1 MAAIGSIRKHGVAL
15 MVIIGL
21 ALLAFILGDLSQ
33 VTRTFSNDN
42 IMVRVDGKKMDKTY
56 TEQYEQN
63 TALMRL
69 LQNKVSFDENE
80 TYQIHEMTWRQML
93 QDQVVDAQLEKLGL
107 SFSEQMV
114 EDFTAEMI
122 ASLNSQR
129 PNQYMMQFAQALAQQ
144 VGPENAMAVI
154 ANIEDYA
161 YNDQVRDLYNAYTAI
176 VRFALSAEKSNR
188 YFALTQNS
196 IYFSDPM
203 AKKLSEDNRLALVSM
218 MAINPQSPSFNGVT
232 AEVSESDMK
241 TFYKSHKEDLFQV
254 YEKNCDL
261 DVAVFPINPTA
272 GDLKAIEDSVRA
284 DFAHFS
290 TSDLLAY
297 SLEKGNGSVDSMYY
311 NAEDIQLEILDSLIF
326 KVPVGSFIE
335 PFSYENQI
343 WYFGKVFGAAAR
355 PDSMLVAT
363 IELPFRTSQNDNAR
377 YSKKEARLLADS
389 LKEVIN
395 GRQTSIFDLRAEFMS
410 DIDRTADSTFWLVDR
425 GTIQSLYNDLVATS
439 DGGTYVYKAPNGYIV
454 FQVLSRTAPIE
465 KRQFVLYD
473 YVIEASDATVNSI
486 KSQAN
491 QFAASVNNAD
501 ELVENAAKQGIQ
513 TVKGTNVLS
522 MASTISQLPNCRDIV
537 SWAFSKDV
545 KKNDISDVIN
555 VERMFYA
562 VAAVREIRETG
573 TQKYKEVK
581 EDIKN
586 LLESE
591 KRVDLVTDQINGS
604 ISGDMQAMAQQYA
617 TQVMDSVFL
626 SFTGDAYQNR
636 NVGSKAIGQIFS
648 LPTNKPTAVHDNNMV
663 YVVNLAQI
671 NDNSASTGYSMEKNI
686 LRNEVIGRERSEST
700 IINYLITNANVL
712 DNRYR
717 FYLK

>member
-363 IELPFRTSQNDNAR
+363 IELPYRTSQ
-377 YSKKEARLLADS
+377 
-389 LKEVIN
+389 
-395 GRQTSIFDLRAEFMS
+395 
-410 DIDRTADSTFWLVDR
+410 
-425 GTIQSLYNDLVATS
+425 
-439 DGGTYVYKAPNGYIV
+439 
-454 FQVLSRTAPIE
+454 
-465 KRQFVLYD
+465 YD
-473 YVIEASDATVNSI
+473 YD
-486 KSQAN
+486 
-491 QFAASVNNAD
+491 
-501 ELVENAAKQGIQ
+501 
-513 TVKGTNVLS
+513 
-522 MASTISQLPNCRDIV
+522 
-537 SWAFSKDV
+537 
-545 KKNDISDVIN
+545 
-555 VERMFYA
+555 
-562 VAAVREIRETG
+562 
-573 TQKYKEVK
+573 
-581 EDIKN
+581 
-586 LLESE
+586 
-591 KRVDLVTDQINGS
+591 
-604 ISGDMQAMAQQYA
+604 
-617 TQVMDSVFL
+617 
-626 SFTGDAYQNR
+626 
-636 NVGSKAIGQIFS
+636 
-648 LPTNKPTAVHDNNMV
+648 
-663 YVVNLAQI
+663 
-671 NDNSASTGYSMEKNI
+671 
-686 LRNEVIGRERSEST
+686 
-700 IINYLITNANVL
+700 
-712 DNRYR
+712 RY
-717 FYLK
+717 Y

>member
-1 MAAIGSIRKHGVAL
+1 
-15 MVIIGL
+15 
-21 ALLAFILGDLSQ
+21 
-33 VTRTFSNDN
+33 
-42 IMVRVDGKKMDKTY
+42 
-56 TEQYEQN
+56 
-63 TALMRL
+63 
-69 LQNKVSFDENE
+69 
-80 TYQIHEMTWRQML
+80 
-93 QDQVVDAQLEKLGL
+93 
-107 SFSEQMV
+107 
-114 EDFTAEMI
+114 
-122 ASLNSQR
+122 
-129 PNQYMMQFAQALAQQ
+129 
-144 VGPENAMAVI
+144 
-154 ANIEDYA
+154 
-161 YNDQVRDLYNAYTAI
+161 
-176 VRFALSAEKSNR
+176 
-188 YFALTQNS
+188 
-196 IYFSDPM
+196 
-203 AKKLSEDNRLALVSM
+203 
-218 MAINPQSPSFNGVT
+218 
-232 AEVSESDMK
+232 
-241 TFYKSHKEDLFQV
+241 
-254 YEKNCDL
+254 
-261 DVAVFPINPTA
+261 
-272 GDLKAIEDSVRA
+272 
-284 DFAHFS
+284 
-290 TSDLLAY
+290 
-297 SLEKGNGSVDSMYY
+297 
-311 NAEDIQLEILDSLIF
+311 
-326 KVPVGSFIE
+326 
-335 PFSYENQI
+335 
-343 WYFGKVFGAAAR
+343 
-355 PDSMLVAT
+355 
-363 IELPFRTSQNDNAR
+363 
-377 YSKKEARLLADS
+377 
-389 LKEVIN
+389 
-395 GRQTSIFDLRAEFMS
+395 MS